1 MSADTDVTGSA
12 SVGTS
17 VVEPVGTRAIRPV
30 TPVGIVADLLGS
42 VARQVAGIPGVPPE
56 ARADLARAL
65 AIAGGLEGYVD
76 QQTSPPS
83 AALAALEER
92 TRAEPWEGHLETEML
107 SGHVE
112 GAFLQMLVRLSRAR
126 EVLEIG
132 MFTGYAAL
140 AMAEAL
146 PEGGRVVACELDPG
160 VAALAQDCFTGS
172 PAGGRVQVE
181 VGPASET
188 LVRLAER
195 GEVFDLVFLDADKP
209 GYADYLDLL
218 LGRGLLHP
226 EGLLCVDNTLLQGEP
241 WSEGSSPNGRAVTA
255 FNERLR
261 RDPRVEQVVVPL
273 RDGVTLARRV

>member
-1 MSADTDVTGSA
+1 MSADTDLTGPLGGPA
-12 SVGTS
+12 PTS
-17 VVEPVGTRAIRPV
+17 SRAPVGGARPV

-42 VARQVAGIPGVPPE
+42 VARQVADVPGVPLE
-56 ARADLARAL
+56 ARADLARAR
-65 AIAGGLEGYVD
+65 AIAAGLEGYVE

-92 TRAEPWEGHLETEML
+92 TRAEPWEGNLEAEML

-112 GAFLQMLVRLSRAR
+112 GAFLQMLVRVSRSR
-126 EVLEIG
+126 QVLEVG

-160 VAALAQDCFTGS
+160 VAALARDCFAAS
-172 PAGGRVQVE
+172 PVGDRVQVE

-188 LVRLAER
+188 LARLAEQ
-195 GEVFDLVFLDADKP
+195 GETFDLVFLDADKP
-209 GYADYLDLL
+209 GYAGYLDLL
-218 LGRGLLHP
+218 LDRGLLHP

-241 WSEGSSPNGRAVTA
+241 WSEASSPNGRAVTA
-255 FNERLR
+255 FNEQLR
-261 RDPRVEQVVVPL
+261 DDPRVEQVVVPL